1 MFLCGL
7 SRESAMSDKTYYYAE
22 NGWTCGLRNMVK
34 KENSIWLRKGKWFVH
49 SIIWSIAITGTVTF
63 IMYLITTLPAAVKPE
78 IINNYG
84 MGAAALQFFFNI
96 AGFVSVLAVIILTN
110 DMIIS
115 ERESGTAE
123 WVLSKPLSRKAFV
136 VSKLIAAVI
145 WIPSIIVILQGFLL
159 IIVAHL
165 FGGTVDIIPF
175 IKGLS
180 LIWLICFFYISMVLF
195 LGTVLTSRGAVFGI
209 SFFFF
214 LLGSIAPLLFPKSYY
229 IMPWKLAD
237 IAFSVSLSMSWSAK
251 AVLPVI
257 ITVLWSLL
265 LIAGSLWRIERIE
278 I

>member
-1 MFLCGL
+1 ML
-7 SRESAMSDKTYYYAE
+7 
-22 NGWTCGLRNMVK
+22 K
-34 KENSIWLRKGKWFVH
+34 KENSMWLRNWKWLIQ
-49 SIIWSIAITGTVTF
+49 SIVWSIAITGSVTF

-78 IINNYG
+78 VISSYG

-96 AGFVSVLAVIILTN
+96 AGFVSVIAVIILTN

-136 VSKLIAAVI
+136 ISKLVTAVI

-159 IIVAHL
+159 VIVAHL
-165 FGGTVDIIPF
+165 FGGAVDIIPF

-180 LIWLICFFYISMVLF
+180 LIWLICFFYITMVLF
-195 LGTVLTSRGAVFGI
+195 LGTMTVSRGAVFGI

-214 LLGSIAPLLFPKSYY
+214 LLGSIVPLLFPKTYY
-229 IMPWKLAD
+229 LMPWKLAD
-237 IAFSVSLSMSWSAK
+237 IAFSVSLSISWSAK
-251 AVLPVI
+251 VVLPII
-257 ITVLWSLL
+257 ITGFWSVLF
-265 LIAGSLWRIERIE
+265 IVGSLWRIERIE